1 MQLFILNDLFWAH
14 RQAKH
19 DKGRLPHA
27 RRHRTVRRRLD
38 SVVLTTSAPRDQ
50 GLDIA
55 ETIER
60 LVTQDGFELV
70 VCEMKKLGR
79 RHLLRVVV
87 DHPNGITLDHCA
99 ALSRRIGDHLDAV
112 DAVPTAYTLE
122 VSSPGVERGLY
133 RLADYQRFTGHRVRL
148 RTTVALNGRR
158 QFRGRIAAV
167 RTEEGRSSSCATRL
181 VWKPPLRFPILPSPT
196 RSHGRRP
203 LSRGGSKTCRT

>member
-1 MQLFILNDLFWAH
+1 
-14 RQAKH
+14 
-19 DKGRLPHA
+19 
-27 RRHRTVRRRLD
+27 
-38 SVVLTTSAPRDQ
+38 
-50 GLDIA
+50 LDIA

-167 RTEEGRSSSCATRL
+167 RTEEGPVIILRNEAGVETPIAFSDIAQAQLEVTAEDLFRVAEAKRAAREREREKDAADTR
-181 VWKPPLRFPILPSPT
+181 P
-196 RSHGRRP
+196 
-203 LSRGGSKTCRT
+203 